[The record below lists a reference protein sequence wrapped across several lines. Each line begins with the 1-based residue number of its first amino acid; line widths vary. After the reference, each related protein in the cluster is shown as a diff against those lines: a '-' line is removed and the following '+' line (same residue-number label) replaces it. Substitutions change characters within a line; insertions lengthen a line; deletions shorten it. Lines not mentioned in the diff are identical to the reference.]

1 MWDLRILRWYV
12 RHALGMLN
20 QGIPPDVHP
29 VIYDSI
35 DASMI
40 RSIAL
45 STRGA
50 AGPSGLDGY
59 AWRRLCTSFKT
70 ASVAICHSLALTAR
84 RLCSALVDS
93 SSLSLLL
100 ACRLIALDKNP
111 GVRPIGIG
119 ETSRRIITK
128 AVLHVTRSDI
138 LDAAGTTQ
146 LCAGQTAGAEAAIHA
161 VRECFQQEEIKA
173 ILLVDATNA
182 FNSLNRNAALHNI
195 LFECP
200 SISTILINSYREPS
214 ELFIDG
220 EVLLSQ
226 EGITQGDPL
235 AMLWPHFLS
244 SGDSR
249 IL

>member
-1 MWDLRILRWYV
+1 MLTKKCRGNILHLHDTV
-12 RHALGMLN
+12 TTNNVSEPPTVKDILKSKHPPSQDAIPEILN

-40 RSIAL
+40 KSIAL

-84 RLCSALVDS
+84 RLCSALVDP
-93 SSLSLLL
+93 SSLSPLL

-128 AVLHVTRSDI
+128 AVV
-138 LDAAGTTQ
+138 
-146 LCAGQTAGAEAAIHA
+146 
-161 VRECFQQEEIKA
+161 
-173 ILLVDATNA
+173 
-182 FNSLNRNAALHNI
+182 
-195 LFECP
+195 
-200 SISTILINSYREPS
+200 
-214 ELFIDG
+214 
-220 EVLLSQ
+220 
-226 EGITQGDPL
+226 
-235 AMLWPHFLS
+235 M
-244 SGDSR
+244 
-249 IL
+249 